1 MRRQLASILPLTLL
15 AALLLGLPAGAQQ
28 ATPVTGATTMSPVP
42 GEYYELRGPGL
53 LITVD
58 APTIPDV
65 LPTLRIEYT
74 YYPTAEPGEPP
85 FEFPQVFTFEGPPES
100 IQFFPAQGGRGR
112 LLTVTVEAVPDA
124 YTQTLTVL
132 IPDVGVSGERATAI
146 DTVAIL
152 TTHATSIGGPEL
164 VVGPLQTYQIVPL
177 QGTVESAG
185 P

>member
-1 MRRQLASILPLTLL
+1 MARRLASILPLTLL
-15 AALLLGLPAGAQQ
+15 VALLLGLPASAQQ
-28 ATPVTGATTMSPVP
+28 ATPAAASPVP

-74 YYPTAEPGEPP
+74 YYPTSEPGEPP
-85 FEFPQVFTFEGPPES
+85 FDFPQRFTFEGPPEA
-100 IQFFPAQGGRGR
+100 IQAFPQDEGRGR
-112 LLTVTVEAVPDA
+112 LLTVTVEAVPDL
-124 YTQTLTVL
+124 YTLTLTVL
-132 IPDVGVSGERATAI
+132 IPDVGLTTEAATI

-152 TTHATSIGGPEL
+152 TTHATTIGGPNL
-164 VVGPLQTYQIVPL
+164 VDGPLQTYQFVPL
-177 QGTVESAG
+177 QGTVTPAG

>member
-15 AALLLGLPAGAQQ
+15 AILLLGLSVGAQP
-28 ATPVTGATTMSPVP
+28 ATPVTGTSAVSPVP

-53 LITVD
+53 LLTVD
-58 APTIPDV
+58 APPIPDV

-74 YYPTAEPGEPP
+74 SYPTAEPGEPP

-124 YTQTLTVL
+124 
-132 IPDVGVSGERATAI
+132 
-146 DTVAIL
+146 
-152 TTHATSIGGPEL
+152 
-164 VVGPLQTYQIVPL
+164 
-177 QGTVESAG
+177 
-185 P
+185 